1 MMMKLRPTHIPDKI
15 LEARRKR
22 IPEEVL
28 LAQVRE
34 IFEKQAGLDM
44 EITNRLQDGDG
55 NDSNDFDL
63 DKLES
68 HRIFHLSDIEK
79 TCIEYRLRFLNSAYF
94 KAKMPYEAISR
105 IKELEKQHHTTLRG
119 FRIMAPATL
128 FKLENADDP
137 LLFAPIGNDYY
148 YLIHSWGKDLHP
160 FRKLLMWPFRQLEN
174 FMFFLLL
181 LSLFLTF
188 LVPQGMF
195 SPQQTTTEF
204 FIIFFFMFKWV
215 TALAIFYGFKFGKN
229 FSSAIWQSKYYN
241 A

>member
-1 MMMKLRPTHIPDKI
+1 MMMRFRPTHIPDKI

-22 IPEEVL
+22 IPEAAL
-28 LAQVRE
+28 LTQVQE
-34 IFEKQAGLDM
+34 IFEKQARLDL
-44 EITNRLQDGDG
+44 EITSRLEDGG
-55 NDSNDFDL
+55 NNNSNDFDF
-63 DKLES
+63 DKLETN
-68 HRIFHLSDIEK
+68 RIFHLSDIEK
-79 TCIEYRLRFLNSAYF
+79 ICIEYRLRFLNSAYF
-94 KAKMPYEAISR
+94 KATMPYEALSR
-105 IKELEKQHHTTLRG
+105 IKELEKEHQTTLKG

-137 LLFAPIGNDYY
+137 LLFAPMGNDYY

-160 FRKLLMWPFRQLEN
+160 LRKLLMWPFRHLEN
-174 FMFFLLL
+174 FMFFLLV
-181 LSLFLTF
+181 LSLFLTS

-195 SPQQTTTEF
+195 SQEQTTTEF

>member
-1 MMMKLRPTHIPDKI
+1 MMKFRPTHIPDKI

-22 IPEEVL
+22 IPEEAL
-28 LAQVRE
+28 LTRVQE
-34 IFEKQAGLDM
+34 IFEEQARLDV
-44 EITNRLQDGDG
+44 EITARLLEKEE
-55 NDSNDFDL
+55 NDSNHFNF
-63 DKLES
+63 DKLEA

-79 TCIEYRLRFLNSAYF
+79 ICIEYRLRFLNSAYF
-94 KAKMPYEAISR
+94 KAAMPYEALIR
-105 IKELEKQHHTTLRG
+105 IKQLEKEHQTTLKG

-137 LLFAPIGNDYY
+137 LLFAPMGNDYY

-160 FRKLLMWPFRQLEN
+160 LRKLLMWPFRHLEN
-174 FMFFLLL
+174 FMFFLLV

-188 LVPQGMF
+188 LIPNGMF
-195 SPQQTTTEF
+195 SKEQTTTEF